1 MGIIREFIDFSS
13 DGYIFIDEN
22 GKIVEYNDKA
32 KEIFG
37 IINKNSI
44 GHDEGQIE
52 KGDIVIIADNNLGF
66 DDGNLDFS
74 NLEIL
79 GLNENIKYG
88 EGFIIIGKYD
98 GLENAYFVKGNGDIQ
113 IKREYGNIKIESK
126 IDKSNREILIKIN
139 ELSFN
144 IKYMYSFGH
153 MIILGSKG
161 KVKFYQERGY
171 TARGE
176 SVKEILNGKRYIKKT
191 PEKSLNVMG
200 EKITDLHSGDIIKE
214 FIEIAGGSEKNI
226 KNKSINI
233 NGNPLICDIFGT
245 DYGAWMKIEDVSG
258 YESLILSK
266 EKVLRDLKNLQIKRN
281 DKEQFEQIDFIGN
294 SDKIVEVRKMAYR
307 ASKSDSNVV
316 LLGAS
321 GTGKSLLA
329 RQIHANSRYSGNP
342 FIEVNCSAVPDN
354 LFESEFFG
362 YEKGA
367 FTGAKLTGKIGYF
380 ELANNGTLFLDE
392 VADLP
397 VNMQSKLLNVLQ
409 NKRFYKIGG
418 LKETKV
424 NFRLIVATNKNLKD
438 LVEKNLFREDLY
450 YRINVFP
457 INIPTLKERKED
469 IRLLID
475 KIIPKTREKTF
486 HKRLS
491 ISNEAIN
498 RLLEYNLPGNVRELE
513 NILERAANLIDDD
526 VIDVGNLDFI
536 LADKENNLD
545 LKKQIKKL
553 EKKLLIEALKI
564 SNNDKKRAMALLN
577 MKKTAFYEKLKK
589 YNIDI

>member
-1 MGIIREFIDFSS
+1 LEIIRKFIDFSS

-52 KGDIVIIADNNLGF
+52 KNDIVIIADNNLGF

-74 NLEIL
+74 DLKIS
-79 GLNENIKYG
+79 GLKENIKYG
-88 EGFIIIGKYD
+88 EGFILIWEYG
-98 GLENAYFVKGNGDIQ
+98 GLEHAYFIKGNDDIQ
-113 IKREYGNIKIESK
+113 IKKEYGNIKIESK
-126 IDKSNREILIKIN
+126 IDRRNREILIKVN
-139 ELSFN
+139 EVSFN

-153 MIILGSKG
+153 MIILDSKG
-161 KVKFYQERGY
+161 KIKFYQERGY

-176 SVKEILNGKRYIKKT
+176 SIKEILNGKRYIKKS
-191 PEKSLNVMG
+191 PEKSLNVKG
-200 EKITDLHSGDIIKE
+200 EKITDLHSGDIVKE
-214 FIEIAGGSEKNI
+214 FVEIARGSEKII
-226 KNKSINI
+226 KNRSINI

-245 DYGAWMKIEDVSG
+245 TYGAWMKIEDVSE

-266 EKVLRDLKNLQIKRN
+266 EKVLRDLKNLKAKRN

-294 SDKIVEVRKMAYR
+294 SDHIIKVRKMAYR
-307 ASKSDSNVV
+307 ASKSNSNVV
-316 LLGAS
+316 LLGDS

-329 RQIHANSRYSGNP
+329 REIHANSKYSGNP

-367 FTGAKLTGKIGYF
+367 FTGANSTGKNGYF

-397 VNMQSKLLNVLQ
+397 INMQSKLLNVLQ

-424 NFRLIVATNKNLKD
+424 NFRLIVATNKNLKK
-438 LVEKNLFREDLY
+438 LVDKNLFREDLY

-457 INIPTLKERKED
+457 IEIPTLKERKED

-475 KIIPKTREKTF
+475 KIIPKIREKTF
-486 HKRLS
+486 HKKLA

-498 RLLEYNLPGNVRELE
+498 KLLEYNLPGNVRELE

-536 LADKENNLD
+536 SADKENNLD
-545 LKKQIKKL
+545 LKNQIREL

-564 SNNDKKRAMALLN
+564 SDNDKKRAMELLN
-577 MKKTAFYEKLKK
+577 IKKTAFYEKLKK
-589 YNIDI
+589 YNINM